1 MGLETNDQL
10 KDNATISFHDTADVP
25 DDDKFKFY
33 LEDLI
38 TFVFPSSHQ
47 HPLAAARLFAFGLYG
62 PLDKNLHIRTGV
74 KGQRILA
81 EYELEEMCMQFE
93 KEDIL
98 HIYSQRPRDVGLLT
112 STEAAMIV
120 NQADAHLKREKGKA
134 MLPRLNK
141 SDIIEIFSD
150 TKRDS
155 FGRISFHEAQDVIV
169 EFRKDRIKRYK
180 LVFPNL
186 TKKKNTSSEDKLS
199 VAEGIRNVDKSE
211 GFSSK
216 TALRKKKTNRMTLK
230 GGTVS
235 EAVAPRT
242 MFKSKEGQTNA
253 DLIQERTQYLSK
265 HAFKV
270 TNIDEKQS
278 SEIISNI
285 RLLREAPPYCK
296 DPYEDSKDRVSW
308 NSTSQLTGTGLGS
321 MVKSINSSTSYNK
334 RKVTLY

>member
-1 MGLETNDQL
+1 
-10 KDNATISFHDTADVP
+10 
-25 DDDKFKFY
+25 
-33 LEDLI
+33 
-38 TFVFPSSHQ
+38 
-47 HPLAAARLFAFGLYG
+47 
-62 PLDKNLHIRTGV
+62 
-74 KGQRILA
+74 
-81 EYELEEMCMQFE
+81 
-93 KEDIL
+93 
-98 HIYSQRPRDVGLLT
+98 
-112 STEAAMIV
+112 MIV